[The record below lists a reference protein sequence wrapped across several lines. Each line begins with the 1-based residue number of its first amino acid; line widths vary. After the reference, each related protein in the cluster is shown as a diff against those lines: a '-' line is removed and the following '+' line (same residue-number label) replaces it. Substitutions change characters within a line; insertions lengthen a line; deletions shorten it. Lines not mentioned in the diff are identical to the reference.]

1 MTRLAD
7 QSDPVPDEVWNDAS
21 RHYDEPALAALVLWI
36 ATTNL
41 YNRLNVATRQP
52 AGASWS

>member
-7 QSDPVPDEVWNDAS
+7 RSDPVPDEVWNEVAK
-21 RHYDEPALAALVLWI
+21 HYDEKQSAGLVLWI

-41 YNRLNVATRQP
+41 FNRLNATTKQP
-52 AGASWS
+52 AGAT